1 MLCTPTKSEESILE
15 DHLLRITVSNGLAFR
30 WIESEEVKSLFR
42 WLNPNI
48 RLPNR
53 KALSGRIL
61 NDASLKHNSWIKE
74 QASNSEYGVTVALDG
89 WLNVVNEKILGV
101 ILITNEGETL
111 VWNAYDISG
120 ERSRTQEVLQH
131 ITLIFEDLQSK
142 NIMINAV
149 VTDSAAEYAA
159 ARRQLHVQ
167 HTDKVFIPCFAH
179 QVNLCIGEIFKESYR
194 MKLVAKDAVAI
205 ASYFNNVNH
214 AYWIKR
220 LRDEQ
225 MDLYRNTYGLV
236 SPNDTRWNSNYD
248 CYVSLLRSKGA
259 LKTLV
264 TKYQATRNLRT
275 NERSFVLSDN
285 LCQIISNEEWWE
297 DVEELKDLMEPFARC
312 EEDIEDG
319 DTITKTITTNEEIEA
334 YFRTCERMI
343 QEERAAIEDENISN
357 FIFLPA
363 EDVFDL
369 VGETEHPA
377 NNKDAKWAIKDLFK
391 PLDINL

>member
-1 MLCTPTKSEESILE
+1 
-15 DHLLRITVSNGLAFR
+15 
-30 WIESEEVKSLFR
+30 
-42 WLNPNI
+42 
-48 RLPNR
+48 
-53 KALSGRIL
+53 
-61 NDASLKHNSWIKE
+61 
-74 QASNSEYGVTVALDG
+74 
-89 WLNVVNEKILGV
+89 
-101 ILITNEGETL
+101 
-111 VWNAYDISG
+111 
-120 ERSRTQEVLQH
+120 
-131 ITLIFEDLQSK
+131 
-142 NIMINAV
+142 
-149 VTDSAAEYAA
+149 
-159 ARRQLHVQ
+159 
-167 HTDKVFIPCFAH
+167 
-179 QVNLCIGEIFKESYR
+179 

-248 CYVSLLRSKGA
+248 CYVS
-259 LKTLV
+259 
-264 TKYQATRNLRT
+264 
-275 NERSFVLSDN
+275 
-285 LCQIISNEEWWE
+285 
-297 DVEELKDLMEPFARC
+297 

-377 NNKDAKWAIKDLFK
+377 NNKDAKWAIKDLFE
-391 PLDINL
+391 PLDINLW